1 MLTAEARVPTDRA
14 TRYLD
19 QFCRHASHL
28 GQPRDHR
35 PGPHGGGDDA
45 PPEVSHIAWSDT
57 LGTVRFGCGH
67 CVLQATED
75 TLLLSVDATDEDS
88 LQLLLEGISRRL
100 TTIGRRDELTVN
112 WQRPDTAA
120 VLASIETTSTTAAPT
135 ATTAARRHPRLTGPL
150 LLAGTAALVIVVHL
164 GLLGGAL
171 ATSWWTNWAGN
182 IVLAAILLKI
192 IAVGVHLF
200 LRRSAS
206 RPGNAIAASR
216 KQRRSPPASAA
227 STASSDTARTVQ
239 EEPE

>member
-19 QFCRHASHL
+19 QFCRHASHM
-28 GQPRDHR
+28 GQPQDHR
-35 PGPHGGGDDA
+35 PRPHSGGDDA

-57 LGTVRFGCGH
+57 LG
-67 CVLQATED
+67 
-75 TLLLSVDATDEDS
+75 
-88 LQLLLEGISRRL
+88 
-100 TTIGRRDELTVN
+100 
-112 WQRPDTAA
+112 
-120 VLASIETTSTTAAPT
+120 ETTSTTAAPT

-171 ATSWWTNWAGN
+171 ATSSWTNWAGN

-206 RPGNAIAASR
+206 GRGTAIAASR
-216 KQRRSPPASAA
+216 NNGGRLPPPPSK
-227 STASSDTARTVQ
+227 ASSHTAGTVQ